1 MSYYTRRCPDGM
13 TLREFAAEEA
23 DPEPHP
29 GEPPCGH
36 DECDTAWKEDNCME
50 DRLDDWGD
58 GSCIE
63 GYKWEVHITDGEWG
77 DWRDHPDHPDVFEGT
92 FDEAKEFFDTVKGR
106 SRLWP
111 VDEPLQRESDEDL
124 FLFKEG

>member
-13 TLREFAAEEA
+13 TLAEFAAEEA

-36 DECDTAWKEDNCME
+36 KECSTAWEEDNCME

-63 GYKWEVHITDGEWG
+63 VYKWEVHIDRGTF
-77 DWRDHPDHPDVFEGT
+77 DWRDHPDHPGVFEGT

>member
-1 MSYYTRRCPDGM
+1 MSTKKCPDGM
-13 TLREFAAEEA
+13 TWEEFAAEEA

-63 GYKWEVHITDGEWG
+63 VYKWEVHIDRGTF
-77 DWRDHPDHPDVFEGT
+77 DWRDHPDHPGVFEGT

>member
-1 MSYYTRRCPDGM
+1 MSYYTRYCPDGM
-13 TLREFAAEEA
+13 TLREFAAQEA

-63 GYKWEVHITDGEWG
+63 VYKWEVHIAPVRWL
-77 DWRDHPDHPDVFEGT
+77 WCDHPVNQNGFEGT
-92 FDEAKEFFDTVKGR
+92 PDEAREFLRSVRGR

-111 VDEPLQRESDEDL
+111 LEDQRETDEDL
-124 FLFKEG
+124 VFCKKEE